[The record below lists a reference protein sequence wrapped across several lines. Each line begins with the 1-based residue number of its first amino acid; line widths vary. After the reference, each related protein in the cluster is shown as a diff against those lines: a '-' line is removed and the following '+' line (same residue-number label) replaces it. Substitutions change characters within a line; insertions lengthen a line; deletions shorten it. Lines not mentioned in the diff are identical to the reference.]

1 MDLSRDSG
9 LKAKVDRGVSAPTPV
24 GLHHVRRETAH
35 SAVAFGLRVWYI
47 ASTRPGHCFLRSLCA
62 SPRTHTVEKD
72 RVFKQPMRTDVLIV
86 GAGVLGAGTAWRLAR
101 AGKRVVLAD
110 KGDLG
115 RGASGANAGGIQ
127 LTPTA
132 PELLPYE
139 MEAER
144 QWRTMGA
151 EVGHDL
157 GYTRCG
163 GLRFAET
170 PGELEELAAG
180 VPTQRA
186 LGLDVRVLTQREAQ
200 AMVPALSNAAVGAI
214 YSPQDGYAAS
224 RVVPVALARAA
235 AGHGAVVLPFHP
247 VRSIERCSQRFAAQV
262 GEFVVEADIVVN
274 AAGAWVGQIAAM
286 LGVLIPVEPD
296 VLQVHVT
303 DPIPPLLPHVY
314 GHARK
319 NLTIKQ
325 FKEGNVVV
333 GGGRPGVGGL
343 DVGVQRTTL
352 VTMLNNL
359 ADASRL
365 FPALYNAH
373 LLRSWAGV
381 EGRSPDGLP
390 YLGPADARGDFFIL
404 ACCRGGFS
412 NSPIL
417 TQLLSELI
425 LHGRTQLPIAPF
437 NPTRFADRTKDPHL
451 FDWLRRKRYD
461 WLREVPR
468 PRGDLPGQAV
478 GPSRNSTQGGPRGP
492 LYGEG

>member
-1 MDLSRDSG
+1 MS
-9 LKAKVDRGVSAPTPV
+9 
-24 GLHHVRRETAH
+24 
-35 SAVAFGLRVWYI
+35 
-47 ASTRPGHCFLRSLCA
+47 
-62 SPRTHTVEKD
+62 
-72 RVFKQPMRTDVLIV
+72 KQLMRTDVLIV

-101 AGKRVVLAD
+101 GGKRVILAD
-110 KGDLG
+110 KADIG
-115 RGASGANAGGIQ
+115 REASGANAGGIQ
-127 LTPTA
+127 LTPTI

-139 MEAER
+139 IEAER
-144 QWRTMGA
+144 QWRTLGA

-163 GLRFAET
+163 GLRIAET
-170 PGELEELAAG
+170 PDELEELVAG

-186 LGLDVRVLTQREAQ
+186 LGLDVRVLTRREAQ
-200 AMVPALSNAAVGAI
+200 AMVPALSNAVAGAI

-224 RVVPVALARAA
+224 RVAPVALARAA
-235 AGHGAVVLPFHP
+235 LGQGAVVLPFHP
-247 VRSIERCSQRFAAQV
+247 VRAIERCSRGFSSQV
-262 GEFVVEADIVVN
+262 GERVVEADMIVN
-274 AAGAWVGQIAAM
+274 AGGAWVGQIASM
-286 LGVLIPVEPD
+286 LGVHIPVEPD

-303 DPIPPLLPHVY
+303 DPIPRLLPHVY

-325 FKEGNVVV
+325 FKEGNIVI
-333 GGGRPGVGGL
+333 GGGRPGAGGL
-343 DVGVQRTTL
+343 DVRVQQTTL

-365 FPALYNAH
+365 FPALCNVH

-390 YLGPADARGDFFIL
+390 YLGPTDARGDFFIL

-417 TQLLSELI
+417 TRLLSELI
-425 LHGRTQLPIAPF
+425 LQDRTSLPIAPF
-437 NPTRFADRTKDPHL
+437 NPTRFADRAKDLHL
-451 FDWLRRKRYD
+451 FDWLRRKRVD

-468 PRGDLPGQAV
+468 PPCDLPSEAV
-478 GPSRNSTQGGPRGP
+478 SASGNPTPGGPSEPAYR
-492 LYGEG
+492 EG